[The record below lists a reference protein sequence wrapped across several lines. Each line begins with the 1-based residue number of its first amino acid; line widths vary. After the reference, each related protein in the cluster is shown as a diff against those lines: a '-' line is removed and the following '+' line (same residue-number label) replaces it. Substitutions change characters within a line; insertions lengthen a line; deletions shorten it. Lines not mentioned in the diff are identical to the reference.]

1 VEKEHSKNNKDF
13 TSNDSGNCTERRSY
27 LGVSDKHEHKC
38 ARRSNLDDAHT
49 YTRRPERRLHVKE
62 AREHMHARRSDL
74 GDTRKHEP
82 ERSKKYNLLFLCEHL
97 DSAPFFV
104 GSCYSSFKFSL
115 LCFLLLFFF
124 YLSSFCV

>member
-82 ERSKKYNLLFLCEHL
+82 ERRSDLRDAHAY
-97 DSAPFFV
+97 
-104 GSCYSSFKFSL
+104 GSGRRSDLTDAHTHDPGRRSDQRDARKHVPS
-115 LCFLLLFFF
+115 
-124 YLSSFCV
+124 